1 MITDKELLEFID
13 GNLHQEE
20 TDEVRRAIERDPE
33 IKSRY
38 EALVSVDSL
47 LAEQTESHPSST
59 FVENVMS
66 NLNKRLAV
74 NSMDYNS
81 FWKKNL
87 LVVSIIV
94 VVGLVAAITLLSN
107 FTLSGIFP
115 TLQPQEIT
123 VTNRTIS
130 FDPGKLNFINQDLFI
145 KGIIY
150 LNAFVAIFLLEKAVF
165 RPFFRQRRQNYSF

>member
-13 GNLHQEE
+13 GTLSHSQ
-20 TDEVRRAIERDPE
+20 TDEIKKAIERDPE
-33 IKSRY
+33 LKSRY
-38 EALVSVDSL
+38 ETLVSVDSL
-47 LAEQTESHPSST
+47 LAGQIESRPSST

-66 NLNKRLAV
+66 NLDKRLAV
-74 NSMDYNS
+74 NSLDYNS

-87 LVVSIIV
+87 IIVSIVLIV
-94 VVGLVAAITLLSN
+94 GFVAAITLLSN
-107 FTLSGIFP
+107 FALSEIFP
-115 TLQPQEIT
+115 SIQPQEFTIT
-123 VTNRTIS
+123 DKTIS
-130 FDPGKLNFINQDLFI
+130 IDPGFLNFINQDLFI